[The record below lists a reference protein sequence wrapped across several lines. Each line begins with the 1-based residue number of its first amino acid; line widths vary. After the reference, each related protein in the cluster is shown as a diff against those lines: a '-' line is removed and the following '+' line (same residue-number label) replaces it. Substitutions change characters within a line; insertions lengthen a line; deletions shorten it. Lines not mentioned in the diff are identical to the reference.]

1 MSKKAPLE
9 DEFREWLLRR
19 KLLSQS
25 TVQNHL
31 VRLRRLIADYGLQG
45 TLFTVI
51 LDKRNRLTQR
61 YYKEFLAEHFSHII
75 LPLLRSEE
83 RERNATSAEESPR
96 PPSESQSGRTR

>member
-1 MSKKAPLE
+1 MNPPMSKKAPLE
-9 DEFREWLLRR
+9 EEFEEWLRRR

-25 TVQNHL
+25 TVQNYL

-45 TLFTVI
+45 ILFAVI

-75 LPLLRSEE
+75 LPLLQGEE
-83 RERNATSAEESPR
+83 REIRKEKE
-96 PPSESQSGRTR
+96 

>member
-9 DEFREWLLRR
+9 SAFEEWLRRR

-75 LPLLRSEE
+75 LSLLHDEE
-83 RERNATSAEESPR
+83 QGARNKKR
-96 PPSESQSGRTR
+96 KD

>member
-1 MSKKAPLE
+1 MNPPMSKKAPLE

-31 VRLRRLIADYGLQG
+31 VRLRRLIADYTLQG
-45 TLFTVI
+45 LLFAVV

-61 YYKEFLAEHFSHII
+61 YYKEFLCEHFSHII
-75 LPLLRSEE
+75 LPLLQDEE
-83 RERNATSAEESPR
+83 REREIRKEK
-96 PPSESQSGRTR
+96 E

>member
-9 DEFREWLLRR
+9 SAFEEWLRRR

-31 VRLRRLIADYGLQG
+31 VRLRKLIADYGLQG
-45 TLFTVI
+45 TLFMVI

-75 LPLLRSEE
+75 LPLLQDEE
-83 RERNATSAEESPR
+83 REKEIRKKEK
-96 PPSESQSGRTR
+96 